1 MVLGVLTAIAACP
14 AIVGTNEAIQMT
26 QKNQMKQMHRE
37 RKTNLV
43 VSCTHQDNKL
53 WIATRRQTA
62 NDDAPEGHQFAGY
75 FFKHPTLNWGRKGD
89 GYVSTIMDDPPM
101 LNWIYVD
108 KDTYEV
114 KYGTKSES
122 EDHRLGPFSCTPV
135 DHRLT
140 FDEWEG
146 FCAVE
151 ERPGI
156 WSLYFDVDDDGLEEK
171 VSMDKDVLEIELIR
185 REMRIPHSKPKDVGP
200 EE

>member
-1 MVLGVLTAIAACP
+1 
-14 AIVGTNEAIQMT
+14 
-26 QKNQMKQMHRE
+26 
-37 RKTNLV
+37 
-43 VSCTHQDNKL
+43 
-53 WIATRRQTA
+53 
-62 NDDAPEGHQFAGY
+62 
-75 FFKHPTLNWGRKGD
+75 
-89 GYVSTIMDDPPM
+89 MDDPPM